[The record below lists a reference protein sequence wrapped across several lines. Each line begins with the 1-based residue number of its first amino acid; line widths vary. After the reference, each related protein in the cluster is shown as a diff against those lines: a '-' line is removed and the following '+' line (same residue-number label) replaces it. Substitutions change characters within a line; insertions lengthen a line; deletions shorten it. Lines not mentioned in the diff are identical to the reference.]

1 MSTLRFKALA
11 ELPFRNY
18 RQDNFVE
25 VPGKLSELFC
35 SNVFSEYTMR
45 EYLTKEAFSSIMDAI
60 KRITNT
66 APYRRSGCCC
76 NERLGYV

>member
-25 VPGKLSELFC
+25 VPENFQNYSAPMY
-35 SNVFSEYTMR
+35 SQ
-45 EYLTKEAFSSIMDAI
+45 
-60 KRITNT
+60 NT
-66 APYRRSGCCC
+66 P
-76 NERLGYV
+76 